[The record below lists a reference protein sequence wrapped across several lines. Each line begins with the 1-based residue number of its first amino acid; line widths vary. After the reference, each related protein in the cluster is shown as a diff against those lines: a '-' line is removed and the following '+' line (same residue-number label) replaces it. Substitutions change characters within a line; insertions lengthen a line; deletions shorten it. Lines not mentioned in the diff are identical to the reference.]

1 MSILWVED
9 FVQAKNDKH
18 NCGCGVRMDHE
29 TEKKIADLQAL
40 EQNMQNFLMQ
50 RQTIQAQQMEVENA
64 LEELGKAEG
73 GVYRILGPIMVAAKK
88 EELKKELESKREVL
102 ALRVKSVEKQES
114 QIREKAQKTQAE
126 VLAKIQKEEKK

>member
-1 MSILWVED
+1 MVAYKCIEC
-9 FVQAKNDKH
+9 QKEI
-18 NCGCGVRMDHE
+18 DHS

-114 QIREKAQKTQAE
+114 QIREKAQKAQAE

>member
-1 MSILWVED
+1 
-9 FVQAKNDKH
+9 
-18 NCGCGVRMDHE
+18 MDHE